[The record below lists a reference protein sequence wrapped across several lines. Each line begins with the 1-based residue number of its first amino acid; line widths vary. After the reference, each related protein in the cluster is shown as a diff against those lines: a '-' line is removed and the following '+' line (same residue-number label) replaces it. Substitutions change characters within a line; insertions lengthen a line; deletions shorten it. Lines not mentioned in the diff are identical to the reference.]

1 MKMLRS
7 GMHSHQDGIVLV
19 TCLVILL
26 ILTMLALSSVQST
39 SLQELITRNQR
50 DSNLAFNAAEAAIVV
65 AEGQINAL
73 TEISYALDASPLI
86 YDAVTLGPLDVSSAD
101 LWTAAAS
108 ICAAGDATCAIQG
121 VNSQPRY
128 VIEHIGTVVS
138 DEDRLNLD
146 NIGQNPNICCTQ
158 MFRVTARGTGG
169 TDAAVVMLQSTFGKR
184 F

>member
-1 MKMLRS
+1 MLRS
-7 GMHSHQDGIVLV
+7 GRHSHQDGIVLV

-101 LWTAAAS
+101 L
-108 ICAAGDATCAIQG
+108 
-121 VNSQPRY
+121 
-128 VIEHIGTVVS
+128 
-138 DEDRLNLD
+138 
-146 NIGQNPNICCTQ
+146 GQQ
-158 MFRVTARGTGG
+158 RRVFALRGTLR
-169 TDAAVVMLQSTFGKR
+169 APFRASTASR
-184 F
+184 DMSLNISVRW

>member
-1 MKMLRS
+1 VNSLKS
-7 GMHSHQDGIVLV
+7 KASEGIVLV

-26 ILTMLALSSVQST
+26 ILTMLALSSVQSS

-65 AEGQINAL
+65 AEARIAAL
-73 TEISYALDASPLI
+73 TDISYAVDASPLI
-86 YDAVTLGPLDVSSAD
+86 YDSISLGALDLSASD
-101 LWTAAAS
+101 LWSNAAS
-108 ICAAGDATCAIQG
+108 ICSAGDATCAIQG
-121 VNSQPRY
+121 VSMQPRY
-128 VIEHIGTVVS
+128 VIEHIGTLVS

-169 TDAAVVMLQSTFGKR
+169 TDSAVVMLQSTFGKR